1 MKIPYLKKKPELKSY
16 HNVTWEDN
24 YSWIHQKNILEVL
37 RDKTKLDPEVKNY
50 LDEENS
56 YANYHLKDTENLQKK
71 LFDEIKGRI
80 KLDDESLPYK
90 DHTYEYWSKTTA
102 VGNYSIK
109 LRKKIDTDLVE
120 EIWNGDEEKKKL
132 ETEYFGVGDLE
143 VSNNDKYLGYSLD
156 IKGSEYYTIFIRDI
170 KTNEIITKEI
180 SETSG
185 GITFSLDDKYVFYSK
200 LDQNH
205 RARKIY
211 RHEIG
216 NFNGQDELIFEEKSE
231 AFTVSIGLSS
241 DEKYYFINTSDHNT
255 SEQYYFGVDEIN
267 IKPKLIIKRE
277 KGIIYSVSSWDSKFF
292 NHTNKD
298 AEDFKIDVSDSL
310 EKQNWKTFIP
320 PRDEVLIG
328 GCTFLKN
335 WIIRS
340 ETSNALDKLFVKN
353 ISSGVEEELIF
364 SNETVYVP
372 GISLIQ
378 KDRDTDNVY
387 LGYSSPKTPSRVYSY
402 NLSTKTKKLVK
413 EQEIP
418 SGHNPEDYIVERV
431 DYKSHD
437 GRLVPLTITRH
448 KKTKIDGSAN
458 LLLYGYGSY
467 GSSMSP
473 NFSSTRLSLINRDI
487 IWATAH
493 IRGGMEKGMKWW
505 KEGKLINKKN
515 TFEDYIHAAKYL
527 IDNNYSSKG
536 KIIGMGGSAG
546 GLLMGAVVNQAPEL
560 FLGIIMAVPFVDS
573 LTTNLDHS
581 LPLTVGEFDEF
592 GNAKDIKE
600 HFDYIFSYAPYNNI
614 KKMDYPH
621 ILITTSLSA
630 NTLAVTPEPHE
641 NTIFLLWSKL
651 NGLNFSTILSLAIN
665 VRSSVF
671 INSEKGKQNE
681 FLIDPLL
688 KPFLG
693 SATFPS
699 NLSILLAS
707 ITLNSFSE
715 IFLSISC
722 LSFTSFLFSL
732 AL

>member
-1 MKIPYLKKKPELKSY
+1 MKIPHLKKKVELKSC
-16 HNVTWEDN
+16 HDVTWEDN
-24 YSWIHQKNILEVL
+24 YSWIHQQNILEVL
-37 RDKTKLDPEVKNY
+37 KDKSKLNPEVKKY

-56 YANYHLKDTENLQKK
+56 YAEYHLKDTKSVQKK

-90 DHTYEYWSKTTA
+90 DHTYEYWTKTTA
-102 VGNYSIK
+102 TGNYSIK
-109 LRKKIDTDLVE
+109 LRKKIDTDNVE

-132 ETEYFGVGDLE
+132 STEYFGIGDLE

-170 KTNEIITKEI
+170 KTKKIISKEI
-180 SETSG
+180 PETSG
-185 GITFSLDDKYVFYSK
+185 GITFSLDDKYIFYSK
-200 LDQNH
+200 LDENH

-216 NFNGQDELIFEEKSE
+216 NLNDDDKLIFEEKSE
-231 AFTVSIGLSS
+231 AFTVSISLSS

-255 SEQYYFGVDEIN
+255 SEQYYFNVNEEN
-267 IKPKLIIKRE
+267 PVPKLIIQRE
-277 KGIIYSVSSWDSKFF
+277 KGVLYSVSSWNDKFY
-292 NHTNKD
+292 NHTNKN
-298 AEDFKIDVSDSL
+298 AEDFKINISDSL
-310 EKQNWKTFIP
+310 EIQNWKTFIESKN
-320 PRDEVLIG
+320 EVLIG
-328 GCTFLKN
+328 GCTFLKD

-340 ETSNALDKLFVKN
+340 ETSNALDKIFIKN
-353 ISSGVEEELIF
+353 ISSGIEEELIV
-364 SNETVYVP
+364 SDEKVCVP
-372 GISLIQ
+372 GISLTQ
-378 KDRDTDNVY
+378 RDRNTDNVY
-387 LGYSSPKTPSRVYSY
+387 LGYSSPKTPSRVYLY
-402 NLSTKTKKLVK
+402 NLSTKSKKLVK

-418 SGHNPEDYIVERV
+418 SGHNSDDYIVERIE
-431 DYKSHD
+431 YKSHD

-448 KKTKIDGSAN
+448 KKTKIDGTSN

-473 NFSSTRLSLINRDI
+473 NFSSTRLSLIDRDI

-505 KEGKLINKKN
+505 KEGKLTNKKN
-515 TFEDYIHAAKYL
+515 TFKDYNFAAKYL
-527 IDNNYSSKG
+527 IDHKYSSKG

-592 GNAKDIKE
+592 GNAKDNKE

-621 ILITTSLSA
+621 ILITTSLSD
-630 NTLAVTPEPHE
+630 NRVLFDEPAKFTAKLRDHKTD
-641 NTIFLLWSKL
+641 NNLL
-651 NGLNFSTILSLAIN
+651 
-665 VRSSVF
+665 
-671 INSEKGKQNE
+671 
-681 FLIDPLL
+681 LL
-688 KPFLG
+688 KTEMNAG
-693 SATFPS
+693 HGGKSGRDGA
-699 NLSILLAS
+699 IE
-707 ITLNSFSE
+707 E
-715 IFLSISC
+715 IAIDYAFALKISKKI
-722 LSFTSFLFSL
+722 
-732 AL
+732 